1 MFSKM
6 AREIYNKRDVSIA
19 PPRMTL
25 QMFGGPYTIEKFRS
39 DELNASILA
48 PPFITSYM
56 IVEERQQVSN
66 ASSYALNAK
75 GTVRGLRRPT
85 ETVSMIHSDAP
96 KEGESLYEK
105 CCIRNDKG
113 GTSQEELVPKCV
125 EKKERGKKKK
135 ETTGG
140 TLNAFMIT

>member
-1 MFSKM
+1 
-6 AREIYNKRDVSIA
+6 
-19 PPRMTL
+19 
-25 QMFGGPYTIEKFRS
+25 MFGGPYTIEKFRS

-66 ASSYALNAK
+66 ASSYVLNAT
-75 GTVRGLRRPT
+75 GTVKGLRRPT
-85 ETVSMIHSDAP
+85 ETVSMIHSDPP
-96 KEGESLYEK
+96 KERESLYEK
-105 CCIRNDKG
+105 FCQKNDRG
-113 GTSQEELVPKCV
+113 GPSQEEPVPKGV
-125 EKKERGKKKK
+125 EKKERAKKKK